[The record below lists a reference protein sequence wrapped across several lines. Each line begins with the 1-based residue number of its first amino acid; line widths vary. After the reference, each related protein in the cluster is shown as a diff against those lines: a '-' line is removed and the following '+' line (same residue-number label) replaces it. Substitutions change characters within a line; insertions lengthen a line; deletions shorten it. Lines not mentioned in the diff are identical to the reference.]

1 MIAVVPVRA
10 GALPAGALETLA
22 EAGGRALVVGEGTEQ
37 AAGSLLEDA
46 GAVRLTRLEAGAFA
60 PGRFARALGPLV
72 SVEDVVL
79 LPASPDGRDL
89 APRLAA
95 ELDRP
100 LLAGAIR
107 VGPGGATVVAMHGAQ
122 NVELSVDGP
131 FVATL
136 LPGARS
142 PAPRR
147 PGAPTPGVELSEP
160 SPAPGEGPADAEVL
174 GTLDPDPSAVDL
186 SEAGRILAAGAGL
199 PGEELARLFA
209 LGERLGAAVGAT
221 RVVTDAGLVAH
232 DRQIGTTG
240 VSVRPR
246 LYVAFGVSGA
256 AQHVGG
262 LGEPDHVISV
272 NLDPSCPMMAM
283 ADLAVVAD
291 AGATLRALAA
301 RLEER
306 AGG

>member
-10 GALPAGALETLA
+10 GELPAGTLEALA

-37 AAGSLLEDA
+37 AVGLLRES
-46 GAVRLTRLEAGAFA
+46 AVRLARLEAGPFA
-60 PGRFARALGPLV
+60 PARFAALVAPLV
-72 SVEDVVL
+72 AEEDVVV

-107 VGPGGATVVAMHGAQ
+107 VGPRGATVVAMGGAQ
-122 NVELSVDGP
+122 NVELSAGGP

-147 PGAPTPGVELSEP
+147 PGAPPAEVELRENP
-160 SPAPGEGPADAEVL
+160 PARAGGPADAEVL
-174 GTLDPDPSAVDL
+174 GTVDPDPAAVDL

-199 PGEELARLFA
+199 PGEELPRLFEV
-209 LGERLGAAVGAT
+209 GERLGAAVGAT
-221 RVVTDAGLVAH
+221 RVLTDAGLAAH

-246 LYVAFGVSGA
+246 LYVAFGISGA

-262 LGEPDHVISV
+262 LGEPEHVISV

-291 AGATLRALAA
+291 AGATLRALSE
-301 RLEER
+301 RLEGR